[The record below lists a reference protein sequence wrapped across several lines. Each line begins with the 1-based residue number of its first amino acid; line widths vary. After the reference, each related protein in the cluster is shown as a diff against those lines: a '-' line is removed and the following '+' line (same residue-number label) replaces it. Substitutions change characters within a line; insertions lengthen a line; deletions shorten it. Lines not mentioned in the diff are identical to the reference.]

1 MRKNVTNVKKEIFYS
16 HRHHFPCLHSVV
28 LGLINHC
35 AKKMVA
41 EVILLIPL
49 LLRLRHP
56 GADATRL
63 GPVVEEEN
71 WSGLEN
77 VEFRPFRRNMR
88 LHQDKRR

>member
-1 MRKNVTNVKKEIFYS
+1 MKSPDLYL
-16 HRHHFPCLHSVV
+16 HCHHFPSLHSVV

-35 AKKMVA
+35 AKKMVS

-71 WSGLEN
+71 WSGLKN
-77 VEFRPFRRNMR
+77 VQFCLFRRNIR